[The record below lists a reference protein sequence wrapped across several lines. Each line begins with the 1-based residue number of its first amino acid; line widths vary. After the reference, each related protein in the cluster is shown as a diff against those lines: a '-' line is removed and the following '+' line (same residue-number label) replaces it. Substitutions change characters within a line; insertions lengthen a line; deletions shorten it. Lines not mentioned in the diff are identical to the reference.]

1 MKCINSYFVPKALG
15 IIILF
20 ISSSC
25 TPLFKQPMKTTPA
38 HLGAQTETQK
48 RLNQLPKPN
57 EKIIAA
63 IYNFRDK
70 TGQYKMTETGGTWS
84 TAITQGATSI
94 LIKALEESDW
104 FIPIEREGLGN
115 LLNERKI
122 IRSSRSYYN
131 KEKKGPQ
138 LPPLLFAGIM
148 LEGGIISYD
157 YNVLTGGA
165 GLRYFGAGG
174 SGEYREDRVT
184 VYLRAVSTSN
194 GEILK
199 TVHSTKKILSQK
211 IDGGIFRY
219 VKFKRLLET
228 EVGFTYN
235 EPTEIAVK
243 AAIEKAVESMIIE
256 GIFDNMWT
264 LKNSQD
270 INSEIIQS
278 YIADKAENEKQ
289 DVFGIEYKTRQFPF
303 SLQANTG
310 ITSYSGDYNNP
321 ELKSDLSLRIG
332 YNFHPNIT
340 PSINFGKSYLGANSY
355 YTDAFNHIDLGGTYL
370 FSPKKSY
377 TPFFYTSIGI
387 TASGHKMTMD
397 KQMNT
402 LLNDFYLHSITGAG
416 IEFLVGEKRRWSISL
431 GGYLNYI
438 FSDEPDGVIQGKYN
452 DYYWKGQV
460 GGSFYF

>member
-1 MKCINSYFVPKALG
+1 MKSFYSFITSM
-15 IIILF
+15 LF
-20 ISSSC
+20 AFSFLIISSCS
-25 TPLFKQPMKTTPA
+25 PFFKQPLKTKPA

-48 RLNQLPKPN
+48 RLNQLPPPQ
-57 EKIIAA
+57 EKIVAA
-63 IYNFRDK
+63 VYNFRDK
-70 TGQYKMTETGGTWS
+70 TGQYKLSESGGSWS

-94 LIKALEESDW
+94 LIKSLEESNW

-122 IRSSRSYYN
+122 IRSSRAHYN
-131 KEKKGPQ
+131 KESSGSNI
-138 LPPLLFAGIM
+138 PPLLFAGIM

-157 YNVLTGGA
+157 QNVLTGGV

-174 SGEYREDRVT
+174 SGEYREDQVT

-199 TVHSTKKILSQK
+199 TVHATKKVLSQK
-211 IDGGIFRY
+211 VDGGLFRY

-228 EVGFTYN
+228 EMGFTYN

-243 AAIEKAVESMIIE
+243 SAIEKAVESLIIE
-256 GIFDNMWT
+256 GVFNNTWK

-270 INSEIIQS
+270 INSEVIQS

-289 DVFGIEYKTRQFPF
+289 DMFGIEHKNRQFPF
-303 SLQANTG
+303 NAQLNTG
-310 ITSYSGDYNNP
+310 IASYSGDYNQP
-321 ELKSDLSLRIG
+321 ELKSDFSIRFG

-340 PSINFGKSYLGANSY
+340 PSLTIGRSYLGANNY
-355 YTDAFNHIDLGGTYL
+355 YSDVLNHIDLGATYI
-370 FSPKKSY
+370 FTPRKSY
-377 TPFFYTSIGI
+377 SPFVYASLGVTTSGKNLSFNEQLRM
-387 TASGHKMTMD
+387 SG
-397 KQMNT
+397 
-402 LLNDFYLHSITGAG
+402 NDLYVHSIIGGG
-416 IEFLVGEKRRWSISL
+416 IEFLLGEKRRWSINL
-431 GGYLNYI
+431 GGYLDYI
-438 FSDEPDGVIQGKYN
+438 FSDEVDGIIQGRYN

>member
-1 MKCINSYFVPKALG
+1 M
-15 IIILF
+15 
-20 ISSSC
+20 
-25 TPLFKQPMKTTPA
+25 FKQPMKTKPA
-38 HLGAQTETQK
+38 DLGVQTQTEK
-48 RLNQLPKPN
+48 RLRQLPEPK
-57 EKIIAA
+57 EKIVAA

-70 TGQYKMTETGGTWS
+70 TGQYKMTETGGSWS
-84 TAITQGATSI
+84 TAVTQGASSI
-94 LIKALEESDW
+94 LTKSLEESGW

-122 IRSSRSYYN
+122 IRSSRAHYN
-131 KEKKGPQ
+131 QESSSSN

-157 YNVLTGGA
+157 HNVLTGGA
-165 GLRYFGAGG
+165 GIRYFGAGG
-174 SGEYREDRVT
+174 SGEYREDQVT

-199 TVHSTKKILSQK
+199 TVHASKKILSQK
-211 IDGGIFRY
+211 VDGGLFRY

-228 EVGFTYN
+228 ELGFTYN

-243 AAIEKAVESMIIE
+243 SAIEKAVESLIIE
-256 GIFDNMWT
+256 GIFDNLWK

-289 DVFGIEYKTRQFPF
+289 DMFGIEHKKRQFPF
-303 SLQANTG
+303 NIQLNTG
-310 ITSYSGDYNNP
+310 ITSYSGDYTQP
-321 ELKSDLSLRIG
+321 ELKSDFSFRIG

-340 PSINFGKSYLGANSY
+340 SSINIGRSYLGAHNY
-355 YTDAFNHIDLGGTYL
+355 YDDFLNHMDLGFTFIL
-370 FSPKKSY
+370 TPRKSY
-377 TPFFYTSIGI
+377 SPFIYTSAGI
-387 TASGHKMTMD
+387 TASGKNIPF
-397 KQMNT
+397 KEQYSP
-402 LLNDFYLHSITGAG
+402 LFNDFYMQTVAGGG
-416 IEFLVGEKRRWSISL
+416 IEFLVGEKRRWSISI

-438 FSDEPDGVIQGKYN
+438 FSDELDGMTQGMYN